1 MSNMGMYFGEF
12 LGTLILILLGDGVV
26 ANVSLN
32 KSKGKDSGWIV
43 VTTAWGLAVAVAAY
57 TTGWVSGAHLNPAVT
72 IGFAAVGN
80 ISWSLVPGYVISQML
95 GAIVGAF
102 LVYVTF
108 KDHFAITDDPDV
120 KLGVFCTAPAIRNL
134 KSNFLTEVIGTAM
147 LVLGILGINHVNNDV
162 GALSAL
168 LAGFLVWVIGLSL
181 GGPTGYAINPA
192 RDLGPR
198 IAHAMLP
205 IPGKRDSDWSYA
217 HIPVIGPIVGG
228 VIGALIFNL
237 FLSLWT

>member
-1 MSNMGMYFGEF
+1 MSNMGMYFAEF

-32 KSKGKDSGWIV
+32 KSKAEGAGWMV
-43 VTTAWGLAVAVAAY
+43 VTTAWGMAVAIAAY
-57 TTGWVSGAHLNPAVT
+57 TTGWVSGAHLNPALT
-72 IGFAAVGN
+72 IGFASIGD
-80 ISWSLVPGYVISQML
+80 ISWSLVPGYIIAQML
-95 GAIVGAF
+95 GAMVGAF
-102 LVYVTF
+102 LVYAAF
-108 KDHFAITDDPDV
+108 KDHFAATDDPDA
-120 KLGVFCTAPAIRNL
+120 KLGIFCTAPAIRNH
-134 KSNFLTEVIGTAM
+134 KSNFITEVIGTAM

-162 GALSAL
+162 GALSAF
-168 LAGFLVWVIGLSL
+168 LAGVLVWVIGLSL

-198 IAHAMLP
+198 IAHAILP